1 MNLSEILRHSAN
13 LQQDKIAIQTET
25 QALTYQAFENYC
37 HRLGR
42 AMYGM
47 GLERG
52 DRIAFLDLNSLELA
66 AAHFAVPACGMV
78 VLPLNHRLS
87 KQELIGILEDAK
99 PSALIY
105 GPGFGDLVDEM
116 RREIPFVKRI
126 VCTESR
132 ECGLDLSTVMQSAPL
147 IDFEEP
153 QPDDLATLLYTSGT
167 TGRPKGVKLS
177 HANTIS
183 TLATLLIELGLTSED
198 IGLMVAPLFH
208 VAGCHT
214 YMALIARGCTVH
226 LLSGFE
232 PQKTLEAMSDTQATV
247 SLLVPAM
254 IGAMLQL
261 QGQEDIDTSSLRL
274 VIYAGAP
281 MPEELLR
288 SSIERFGNVFF
299 QIYGLTETS
308 VLTCLRVEDHA
319 RPSLLSSAGREM
331 YGCHLRLVDD
341 AGEEVPIGEIGRII
355 AKGDNVTLG
364 YWNFPEDTAAGLES
378 GWFDTGD
385 VAVRNEENFIYL
397 KDRKKDMI
405 VTGGENV
412 YPVEIENVLH
422 EHPDIMEAAVIG
434 VPDNRWGEQVIA
446 LVHLHEGRTVS
457 EGEAIA
463 FCRDRLAGYK
473 CPKQVV
479 FTDPL
484 PRTPSG
490 KVKKNVLRKPY
501 WEGFDRSVH

>member
-1 MNLSEILRHSAN
+1 MNLSEILRHSVN
-13 LQQDKIAIQTET
+13 LQQEKIAIQTET
-25 QALTYQAFENYC
+25 QALSYQAFGDYC
-37 HRLGR
+37 HRMGC
-42 AMYGM
+42 AMHSL

-66 AAHFAVPACGMV
+66 AAHFALPACGMV

-87 KQELIGILEDAK
+87 KQELIGILEDAE
-99 PSALIY
+99 PSALVY
-105 GPGFGDLVDEM
+105 GPCFGELVDEV
-116 RREIPFVKRI
+116 RPDIPFVKRT
-126 VCTESR
+126 VCTASR
-132 ECGLDLSTVMQSAPL
+132 EGELDLPTVIQSATTIPL
-147 IDFEEP
+147 DE
-153 QPDDLATLLYTSGT
+153 QHADDLATLLYTSGT

-177 HANTIS
+177 HGNTAS
-183 TLATLLIELGLTSED
+183 TLATLLIELGLTSDD

-226 LLSGFE
+226 LLPGFE
-232 PQKTLEAMSDTQATV
+232 PQKTLDAIAESRATV
-247 SLLVPAM
+247 TLLVPAM
-254 IGAMLQL
+254 IGAMLQIENRE
-261 QGQEDIDTSSLRL
+261 GIDTSALRR

-288 SSIERFGNVFF
+288 ASIARFGNVFF

-341 AGEEVPIGEIGRII
+341 AGQDVPIGEIGRII
-355 AKGDNVTLG
+355 AKGDNVTSG
-364 YWNFPEDTAAGLES
+364 YWNAPEETAASLED

-422 EHPDIMEAAVIG
+422 EHPGIMEAAVIG
-434 VPDNRWGEQVIA
+434 VPDNRWGERVIA
-446 LVHLHEGRTVS
+446 MIHLRKGGAVS
-457 EGEAIA
+457 ESEIIA

-479 FTDPL
+479 FTGPL

-490 KVKKNVLRKPY
+490 KVKKNVLREPY
-501 WEGFDRSVH
+501 WASFDRGVH